1 MVSRMAD
8 VDEAG
13 ESIVSARDGVLEES
27 VSSSDASRPCHVRR
41 CSLFWEKRVS
51 RLLVCSTE
59 RSHWWKRV
67 GLGRSIGVWVLM
79 SRSYQRLFA
88 VMVQVHETYT
98 CQSFIATHPMIIDW
112 LSAAETVLRS
122 RLRNPVRGSGSR
134 PCKHRRLKKRKHS
147 MSKSDAKLVKQSEE
161 IVKTILHRM
170 SSEEVDEEWPSQEGQ
185 SMQVGSACCFAGEAS
200 QAEWEWIHSS
210 DVRRRTHQ
218 VHLAYFY
225 HQ

>member
-1 MVSRMAD
+1 MRK
-8 VDEAG
+8 
-13 ESIVSARDGVLEES
+13 ESIETGWPGVF
-27 VSSSDASRPCHVRR
+27 DR
-41 CSLFWEKRVS
+41 
-51 RLLVCSTE
+51 TE
-59 RSHWWKRV
+59 WWKRV

-170 SSEEVDEEWPSQEGQ
+170 SSEEVDEEWHSQEGQ
-185 SMQVGSACCFAGEAS
+185 SKSEALAASRGKRVKQNGNGSTPATSEEERIKSTSLAS
-200 QAEWEWIHSS
+200 IISKSLVRCLSMMYNFS
-210 DVRRRTHQ
+210 DSLCV
-218 VHLAYFY
+218 L
-225 HQ
+225 